1 MFVDNTVYFDRH
13 NVTDGCIVHVV
24 GDDAVVYS
32 PVSAE
37 VADNGLTARP
47 MSAAD
52 RTGDGVGENHNS
64 LVRAES
70 VV

>member
-13 NVTDGCIVHVV
+13 NVTDDCIVHVV

-37 VADNGLTARP
+37 VADNGP
-47 MSAAD
+47 MSAVD